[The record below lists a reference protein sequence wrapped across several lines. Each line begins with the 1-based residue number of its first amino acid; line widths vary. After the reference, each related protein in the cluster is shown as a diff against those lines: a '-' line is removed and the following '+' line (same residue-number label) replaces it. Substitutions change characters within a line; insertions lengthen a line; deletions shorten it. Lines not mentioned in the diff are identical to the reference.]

1 MTIVIATTV
10 TTTTIII
17 EIEIMI
23 MMVMVMVLLI
33 NNSSDSDFECH
44 FLNCYFLKSFCM
56 IRPFFFQFH
65 PLIFSFLE
73 IRLHDFYRFDASSLM
88 TWVMGL
94 KS

>member
-1 MTIVIATTV
+1 MITT
-10 TTTTIII
+10 TTTTIITTI
-17 EIEIMI
+17 IMTVVIIIIVIMI
-23 MMVMVMVLLI
+23 VSPII
-33 NNSSDSDFECH
+33 NNSDGDFDLY